1 MPIILKVIDKP
12 TYSSLSF
19 PFFCPLLAADD
30 DLAAEEEDVAVAGRF
45 LAVVGALLAGGL
57 LPPLNST
64 CGPDSSKRS
73 SPPSPLFLG
82 MRKLLCFF
90 LGTWATRLL
99 PATLVGGGEGLLLLP
114 LLLLLRRCRTVDSF
128 SFSSLERFF
137 SRGCFEVAS
146 FFLEVVVADDGL
158 SGESLN
164 LPLYSSRM
172 LGAGGG
178 VADLEEEDVAAGGGA
193 ASLGSDL
200 RWPGLLGGAGEDDF
214 GGTEEDLVF
223 CKGQYLYDVRTEGE
237 VSLGVDYPKKETLGS
252 KASKLG

>member
-1 MPIILKVIDKP
+1 M
-12 TYSSLSF
+12 SF
-19 PFFCPLLAADD
+19 PFFCPLLGAAAE
-30 DLAAEEEDVAVAGRF
+30 DLAAEDEDVAVVAGRF
-45 LAVVGALLAGGL
+45 LAVGALEAGL

-99 PATLVGGGEGLLLLP
+99 PVATFVGGGDGLLLLP

-137 SRGCFEVAS
+137 SRGCFEVPS
-146 FFLEVVVADDGL
+146 FFFEVVVVDGL

-178 VADLEEEDVAAGGGA
+178 VADLEEEEDVAAGGGA

-214 GGTEEDLVF
+214 GGTEEELADNHEDLL
-223 CKGQYLYDVRTEGE
+223 YLDHLKRFFNSYCCRI
-237 VSLGVDYPKKETLGS
+237 
-252 KASKLG
+252 

>member
-1 MPIILKVIDKP
+1 M
-12 TYSSLSF
+12 SF
-19 PFFCPLLAADD
+19 PFFCPLLAAAAAE
-30 DLAAEEEDVAVAGRF
+30 DLAADDEGVAVAGRF
-45 LAVVGALLAGGL
+45 LAVGALEAGL
-57 LPPLNST
+57 FPPLNST

-99 PATLVGGGEGLLLLP
+99 PVATLVGGGDGLLLLP
-114 LLLLLRRCRTVDSF
+114 LLLLLRRCRTVSLGTI

-146 FFLEVVVADDGL
+146 FFFEVVVVDDGL

-223 CKGQYLYDVRTEGE
+223 
-237 VSLGVDYPKKETLGS
+237 
-252 KASKLG
+252 

>member
-1 MPIILKVIDKP
+1 M
-12 TYSSLSF
+12 SF
-19 PFFCPLLAADD
+19 PFFCPLLAAAAAE
-30 DLAAEEEDVAVAGRF
+30 DLAVEDEDVAVAGRF
-45 LAVVGALLAGGL
+45 LAVGALEAGL

-99 PATLVGGGEGLLLLP
+99 PVATLVGGGDGLLLLP

-137 SRGCFEVAS
+137 SRGCFELAS
-146 FFLEVVVADDGL
+146 FFFEVVVVADGL

-223 CKGQYLYDVRTEGE
+223 
-237 VSLGVDYPKKETLGS
+237 
-252 KASKLG
+252 

>member
-1 MPIILKVIDKP
+1 M
-12 TYSSLSF
+12 SF
-19 PFFCPLLAADD
+19 PFFCPLLAAAADE
-30 DLAAEEEDVAVAGRF
+30 DLAAEDEDVAVAGRF
-45 LAVVGALLAGGL
+45 LAVGALAGL

-64 CGPDSSKRS
+64 CGPSSKRS

-82 MRKLLCFF
+82 MRKLFCFF

-99 PATLVGGGEGLLLLP
+99 PAAAAFVGGGDGLLLLP
-114 LLLLLRRCRTVDSF
+114 LLLLLRGCFDAA
-128 SFSSLERFF
+128 SFSSLDRFF
-137 SRGCFEVAS
+137 SRGCFEVAFSS
-146 FFLEVVVADDGL
+146 FFLEVAVVVADGL

-178 VADLEEEDVAAGGGA
+178 VADLEEVVGGG

-223 CKGQYLYDVRTEGE
+223 
-237 VSLGVDYPKKETLGS
+237 
-252 KASKLG
+252 